1 MDSSVILPLTQVFS
15 IIFSSITQPYI
26 AVGFDVWGKKKS
38 IKSALGQHWSARAQ
52 AGAFELVPA
61 PALALGTS
69 TSCSCKKDKGLRAA
83 CLLQCKVTFL
93 TAIFLQ
99 L

>member
-1 MDSSVILPLTQVFS
+1 MDSSVILPLTWVFS
-15 IIFSSITQPYI
+15 IIFTSIPQPYI
-26 AVGFDVWGKKKS
+26 AVGFDVWEKR

-52 AGAFELVPA
+52 AGGFELVPA
-61 PALALGTS
+61 PALAPGTS
-69 TSCSCKKDKGLRAA
+69 PSCSCKDKGLRAA

-93 TAIFLQ
+93 TGVFLQ